1 MTLELSPQLLLG
13 RRYLKSFASGIAFQ
27 FAASAQ
33 HYAWQS
39 YAHRLPHVVIDLLEP
54 MIEPVLFDVERNRI
68 LAGMCRY
75 TLQQNIKRLKPP
87 GAVIAATLT
96 ADFGIDDY
104 REDELCSTV
113 GASIY
118 TVTLV
123 DDRGKPW
130 TCSSH
135 WDRVMVDLKL
145 SLLDRRR
152 RGAGFHNEVP

>member
-1 MTLELSPQLLLG
+1 MPDPSPPLLLG

-27 FAASAQ
+27 FASSAE
-33 HYAWQS
+33 HYAWQA
-39 YAHRLPHVVIDLLEP
+39 YAHRSPHVFIDLLGP
-54 MIEPVLFDVERNRI
+54 RIEPVLFDVERNRT
-68 LAGMCRY
+68 LAGMCRN
-75 TLQQNIKRLKPP
+75 TLRYNIERLNPP

-104 REDELCSTV
+104 REDERYSSV

-130 TCSSH
+130 TCSLH
-135 WDRVMVDLKL
+135 RERVMLDLKL
-145 SLLDRRR
+145 SLLDRRQR
-152 RGAGFHNEVP
+152 DADSNNKVR